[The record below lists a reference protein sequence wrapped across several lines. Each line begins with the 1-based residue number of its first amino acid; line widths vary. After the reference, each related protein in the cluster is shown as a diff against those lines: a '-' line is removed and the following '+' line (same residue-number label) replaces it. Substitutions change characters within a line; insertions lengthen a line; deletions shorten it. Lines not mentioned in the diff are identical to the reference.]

1 MRSLT
6 LRTVQAGDCRVV
18 IRVGSRLMVKEG
30 AYGPHV
36 DVALKVGGCCGSG
49 LGGRYGYINGLGG
62 RYGYIN

>member
-1 MRSLT
+1 
-6 LRTVQAGDCRVV
+6 
-18 IRVGSRLMVKEG
+18 MVKEG